1 MGNLVIKKVKYSG
14 EKYFFESPEFG
25 YGINIIVGDNG
36 SGKSTFSYFIE
47 YGLGGN
53 IKPFSDTKDGG
64 KYDEILKDSNNDVEL
79 EIIINDKKYALKR
92 FINQNDIFINDGK
105 DVDKLPINRN
115 KDYAPKIF
123 SDWLLEK
130 LNIPV
135 FELNLG
141 VNTWYF
147 NFSDLFRLLCYDQDT
162 EPRKIFKSPSNENFI
177 SDSSIIRKSTFETLL
192 GISSIE
198 YFKKFD
204 ELKNSQK
211 IKDAAKSRLS
221 DFLLNHPNLNS
232 EIIDLEKIIEEVNI
246 QLARV
251 IDERNL
257 YQKQNTKVD
266 EKTEHLASIQSEL
279 INLEITISDDTV
291 KLQNYQNEVYK
302 IEKLY
307 TNLNQEIS
315 EIQKTI
321 YTHDKL
327 NLFSMEVCP
336 FCMNKK
342 EKKEGYCICG
352 SEFKKDD
359 YEKFVYNSS
368 EYKEILKH
376 KEKSLTTISVAL
388 ESYNQEIEKLKKLT
402 KLNTLKSIEL
412 KNQLK
417 NIINAIEYSGN
428 SQFIDLLNDKILEL
442 KTEILTNEN
451 ILDLTKQQ
459 KHLNTDYERKNNEY
473 KRIFKEYQKL
483 KDEFEKDNVKTI
495 QAFNSIYNELMSKS
509 SYRSVNAE
517 IDEDYMPFIDAG
529 IYKNKSADVPKR
541 LMYYF
546 TILSLSLKLKTVKH
560 PRFLLI
566 DTPETVGIDD
576 DNLKDNLKLLDL
588 ALELSKNDE
597 NDILENY
604 QVILT
609 TGEEKYPPEYSSF
622 VKLTFSEENKDFIL
636 KEKENTADNNV

>member
-1 MGNLVIKKVKYSG
+1 MGNLVIKRVKYSG
-14 EKYFFESPEFG
+14 EKYFFESPEFD

-53 IKPFSDTKDGG
+53 VKPFTDSKDGG
-64 KYDEILKDSNNDVEL
+64 KYDKILKDANNYVEL
-79 EIIINDKKYALKR
+79 EILINNELFALKR

-105 DVDKLPINRN
+105 NVDKLPVNRN

-135 FELNLG
+135 FELYLG
-141 VNTWYF
+141 TSTWFF
-147 NFSDLFRLLCYDQDT
+147 NFNDLFRLLCYDQDT

-192 GISSIE
+192 GISSIA

-211 IKDAAKSRLS
+211 IRETAKSRLS
-221 DFLLNHPNLNS
+221 DFLLNHPNLNT
-232 EIIDLEKIIEEVNI
+232 EIPDLEKLIEELNT
-246 QLARV
+246 QLMKV
-251 IDERNL
+251 VDERNL

-266 EKTEHLASIQSEL
+266 EKTEHLALIQSEL
-279 INLEITISDDTV
+279 IDIDIKISEDTV
-291 KLQNYQNEVYK
+291 KIQNYQNEVFK

-307 TNLNQEIS
+307 SNLDQEIS

-321 YTHDKL
+321 FTHEKL
-327 NLFSMEVCP
+327 NLFSMEICP

-342 EKKEGYCICG
+342 EKNEGFCICG
-352 SEFKKDD
+352 SKFKRDD

-376 KEKSLTTISVAL
+376 KEKSLSTISVAL
-388 ESYNQEIEKLKKLT
+388 KSYKEEIDLLRNENEQNSKKST
-402 KLNTLKSIEL
+402 EL

-428 SQFIDLLNDKILEL
+428 SQFIDLLNDKIMEL
-442 KTEILTNEN
+442 KTEIHLNEN
-451 ILDLTKQQ
+451 ILDYTKQQ
-459 KHLNTDYERKNNEY
+459 RNLTTDYEQKNNEY

-483 KDEFEKDNVKTI
+483 KEEFERDNVKTI
-495 QAFNSIYNELMSKS
+495 HAFNSIYNELMSKS
-509 SYRSVNAE
+509 SYKSLHAE
-517 IDEDYMPFIDAG
+517 IDEDYMPYIDEG

-588 ALELSKNDE
+588 ALELSKNGE
-597 NDILENY
+597 NDLIEDY

-609 TGEEKYPPEYSSF
+609 TGEEKYPPDYSSF
-622 VKLTFSEENKDFIL
+622 VKLTFCEEKGDFIL
-636 KEKENTADNNV
+636 KEKENTTNNK

>member
-14 EKYFFESPEFG
+14 EKYFFESPEFD

-53 IKPFSDTKDGG
+53 IKPFTDNKDGG
-64 KYDEILKDSNNDVEL
+64 KYDEILKDANNYVEL
-79 EIIINDKKYALKR
+79 EILINNEIFALKR

-105 DVDKLPINRN
+105 NVDKLPVNRN
-115 KDYAPKIF
+115 KDYAPRIF

-141 VNTWYF
+141 TSTWFF
-147 NFSDLFRLLCYDQDT
+147 NFNDMFRLLCYDQDT

-211 IKDAAKSRLS
+211 IRETAKSRLS
-221 DFLLNHPNLNS
+221 DFLLNHPNLNT
-232 EIIDLEKIIEEVNI
+232 EIPDLEKLIEELNT
-246 QLARV
+246 QLIKV
-251 IDERNL
+251 VDERNL

-279 INLEITISDDTV
+279 INIDIKISEDTV
-291 KLQNYQNEVYK
+291 KIQNYQNEVFK

-307 TNLNQEIS
+307 NNLNQEIS

-321 YTHDKL
+321 FTHEKL
-327 NLFSMEVCP
+327 NLFSMEICP

-342 EKKEGYCICG
+342 EKKEGFCICG
-352 SEFKKDD
+352 SEFKKND

-376 KEKSLTTISVAL
+376 KEKSLSTISVAL
-388 ESYNQEIEKLKKLT
+388 KSYKEEIDLLKKENE
-402 KLNTLKSIEL
+402 LNSKKSAEL

-428 SQFIDLLNDKILEL
+428 SQFIDLLNDKIMEL

-459 KHLNTDYERKNNEY
+459 RNLTTDYDRKNNEY

-483 KDEFEKDNVKTI
+483 KIEFEKDNAKTI
-495 QAFNSIYNELMSKS
+495 HAFNSIYNELMSKS
-509 SYRSVNAE
+509 SYKSVHAE
-517 IDEDYMPFIDAG
+517 IDEDYMPYIDEG

-597 NDILENY
+597 NDIIEDY

-609 TGEEKYPPEYSSF
+609 TGEEKYPTDYSSF
-622 VKLTFSEENKDFIL
+622 VKLTFSEEKRDFIL

>member
-25 YGINIIVGDNG
+25 YGINIVVGDNG

-53 IKPFSDTKDGG
+53 IKPFNDGREGG
-64 KYDEILKDSNNDVEL
+64 KYEEILKDANNFVEL
-79 EIIINDKKYALKR
+79 EIIINNREYSLKR

-105 DVDKLPINRN
+105 NVDKLPVNRN

-147 NFSDLFRLLCYDQDT
+147 NFNDLFRLLCYDQDT
-162 EPRKIFKSPSNENFI
+162 EPRKIFKSPSNENYI

-192 GISSIE
+192 GISSVE

-211 IKDAAKSRLS
+211 IKDTAKSRLS
-221 DFLLNHPNLNS
+221 DFLLSHSNLD
-232 EIIDLEKIIEEVNI
+232 ETVDLETLIEELNV
-246 QLARV
+246 QLTKV

-266 EKTEHLASIQSEL
+266 EKTEHLASIQSDL
-279 INLEITISDDTV
+279 INLEIKISEDTV
-291 KLQNYQNEVYK
+291 HIQNYQNEAFK
-302 IEKLY
+302 IERLY
-307 TNLNQEIS
+307 NNLNQEIS

-321 YTHDKL
+321 FTHDKL

-342 EKKEGYCICG
+342 EKKEGFCICG

-376 KEKSLTTISVAL
+376 KEKSLSTISVAL
-388 ESYNQEIEKLKKLT
+388 KSYKEEIETSKNENELNSKKST
-402 KLNTLKSIEL
+402 EL

-428 SQFIDLLNDKILEL
+428 SQFIDLLNEKILEL
-442 KTEILTNEN
+442 KTEIFNNEN
-451 ILDLTKQQ
+451 LLDLTKQQ
-459 KHLNTDYERKNNEY
+459 RNFKSDFELKNNEY

-483 KDEFEKDNVKTI
+483 KYKFEQDNIKTI
-495 QAFNSIYNELMSKS
+495 HAFNSIYDELMSKS
-509 SYRSVNAE
+509 SYKSKHAE
-517 IDEDYMPFIDAG
+517 IDEDYMPFIDEG

-546 TILSLSLKLKTVKH
+546 TALCLSLKLKTVKH

-576 DNLKDNLKLLDL
+576 DNLRDNLKLLDL
-588 ALELSKNDE
+588 ALDLSKNNE
-597 NDILENY
+597 NDVIENY

-609 TGEEKYPPEYSSF
+609 TGEEKYPSDYSSF
-622 VKLTFSEENKDFIL
+622 VKLTFSEEKKDYIL
-636 KEKENTADNNV
+636 KERENKADNKV